1 MSWTS
6 HDRFFGFIHGF
17 RINRNN
23 YLFGGNK
30 DINDKPYPTIINRPT
45 FQQVINN
52 WNFSDTGVV
61 LTFFILGIFLSKRAI
76 GAHRGQSL
84 VDNRV
89 DYKKFLRIF
98 TAFGVG
104 FGLRNSSYRL

>member
-23 YLFGGNK
+23 YFFGGNK
-30 DINDKPYPTIINRPT
+30 DLNDRPYPTIINRPT
-45 FQQVINN
+45 IHQVVNN
-52 WNFSDTGVV
+52 WNLSDTGVV
-61 LTFFILGIFLSKRAI
+61 LTFFILGIFISKRVI
-76 GAHRGQSL
+76 GTHRGQSL

-89 DYKKFLRIF
+89 DYKRIHRVF
-98 TAFGVG
+98 TAFGIG